1 MPSPASVFVR
11 RYPLIVAVGSVVGIP
26 VNLAVD
32 ALLRGAAFGGA
43 QVGGTLLVMG
53 AFFLMVLPDDMANA
67 VTPACC
73 KPAHVE
79 RAAGAAG
86 GGSGRAYAAVRNG
99 AGRLQSAKAVLSAA
113 AEGGGAADGVRH
125 ALPNWLCQCHGV
137 QPAAVARTWPGF
149 VTAGSWYGTLAVNSG
164 ENKTQP
170 A

>member
-1 MPSPASVFVR
+1 MAPDAQPAVPTNMLAAPAGAETINKLTCWPLLLRLLAAAPRPSPASVFVR

-86 GGSGRAYAAVRNG
+86 GGGGRAYAAVRNG

-125 ALPNWLCQCHGV
+125 ALPV
-137 QPAAVARTWPGF
+137 P
-149 VTAGSWYGTLAVNSG
+149 
-164 ENKTQP
+164 
-170 A
+170 